1 MQSDRRILTGLLFT
15 VVLATCGAARA
26 SYSEAD
32 CHISEAEALRL
43 PRATLFV
50 GTLEAVAAT
59 TFVDVRVLEV
69 FDNRLGLTSAIKGHR
84 VNGVLA
90 SSACAKSLRV
100 GKQYFWAATVEK
112 IRNNIEVVLRT
123 VGTTSPQTAT
133 DGRGNER
140 SGSFS
145 AERAED
151 PCAGLRCHAGAVC
164 EIWNDPSRQRVGV
177 CTCLSVSDLEA
188 SGRCTRHLGRVCA
201 SNGKLY
207 DNQCQLLQATC
218 LQQIVVSIVS
228 WTAVNEADCLQQA
241 LRHAKTGASESQLSK
256 AEEVVVNTD
265 KPARPSVRS
274 ANPYDQPQQ
283 DATFSREVVDSLEG
297 SACELN
303 CNPDEIQPVC
313 GSDGRTFLNPCL
325 LEHHSCLSE
334 QRYGT
339 PPVHVQTWGYCP
351 AAGLEDQAE
360 LCGFANI
367 CLYGGRCTRKGAD
380 GDADYDGKYRRLKG
394 VCSCEHISC
403 EQTWNN
409 NPVCGDDG
417 MTYRSEC
424 FLRRAACETQSPKK
438 VLFPGACTQNP
449 CLGQA
454 CSWPGELCRV
464 DSRGG
469 KQCVCRESC
478 PRVVVPVC
486 GSDGVTYDSVCH
498 LERTACLQK
507 KHIWVVHAG
516 QCPQPVDECA
526 RFGRPC
532 KGYEVCIRRPVV
544 VNSALN
550 AANTLSMSRGPNQ
563 ITMTPQCACPIC
575 PEDGLGDNVCGT
587 DDRTYRSE
595 CHLRAAA
602 CRTRQLDLRVQGRGP
617 CDACKGTKCK
627 FFSICQTNKLGEP
640 FCTCPTDCIYTGKW
654 VCGSDGRAYEN
665 ECFLRVQ
672 SCALQKEIYV
682 LHPGKCEECSKN
694 CPIGMMCLDGKCVCR
709 ESCPKSGLD
718 QEVCGTDGRIYPS
731 VCELRRQA
739 CLQKATVKIDGSG
752 VVCRKSPL
760 MRNRTIEFQSDDALA
775 DRCDCNKIGSRDPY
789 CDEEGVCRCHWG
801 VEGRKCDR
809 CVDGY
814 WGISNGKPCISC
826 SCNRFG
832 SEDAQTCDSHS
843 GQCKCKEG
851 ITGQQCSICPNGE
864 PVTSKG
870 CPEPSKV
877 QILDD
882 RRRKDEKVV
891 GLFFGASTAA
901 FIPFEYTVEAD
912 VSLHLNMTPLSAN
925 GEVFVLSFL
934 PREGTGRRFL
944 KLRLTDAHLE
954 FAYVTG
960 PNFAKMK
967 YIVTRGKVPL
977 GEPMAVHCV
986 LRADESLQVTNE
998 ETGRR
1003 EFGQHYHGKMINDN
1017 EYRQLVESRYGG
1029 LVVGCPSAR
1038 GDQHPSCG
1046 FTGCLTGIGAKLTT
1060 PQGLERYVD
1069 LLAPGEGRNLRWI
1082 RSPEGATRCETG
1094 VHRMPAWSDQYGVGG
1109 GLTESA
1115 SPPPAESARD
1125 VCQSDNPCLHEGLCQ
1140 SKAGAFV
1147 RCICSPGWQGKH
1159 CEKEVAIIP
1168 EFNGKAYI
1176 RLDGPTGQQALKR
1189 RRMTLELIFTRS
1201 SNEGVILAIPP
1212 SETGAEFLSIR
1223 AEADDCVK
1231 IHLRVGRLSRFYNL
1245 PIYQWLLRKY
1255 QPRER
1260 VLVSKICSV
1269 VHSRW
1274 HNLTIDKKTRQ
1285 YTVYLNGKKMDQQ
1298 ILPKQ
1303 SIPGEVR
1310 GLRKA
1315 LTSFDLSQSPLYL
1328 GGIPRDEINLKEEES
1343 IVTNN
1348 FFVGAIQKVEING
1361 AELVLAGPH
1370 PSDGEKRAAE
1380 QWVNVSQWQ
1389 GPPCGEDF
1397 ASCGRE
1403 PLRQICRPL
1412 GEDYTCSCSTPLQH
1426 AVFVRRLTSSLAR
1439 ADLSIE
1445 EQKRISAEA
1454 EELSCA
1460 ERSGQNISREVQG
1473 QLGEVQH
1480 DVPEENVLHTFSQ
1493 KDPPRPIES
1502 GLPIGQGADALKFR
1516 TTVNLDGST
1525 TLKYRNLISYSKTD
1539 MLSNNLRISIRTRS
1553 ENGLLLLIQNTDR
1566 QSQNGQELL
1575 ALVVRNGYPE
1585 AYLGL
1590 RKKGTQQLANVYQHL
1605 TVQTTT
1611 YVSDGMWHDIQLL
1624 RNKGRVTVI
1633 VDSYMEWG
1641 ELTETD
1647 GILHNDGY
1655 LLLGG
1660 SSIPV
1665 PNLPP
1670 DYSTEFTGCISA
1682 FFINEQSVDLLID
1695 AEVIDGHVSPCQ

>member
-1 MQSDRRILTGLLFT
+1 MQSERRILTGLLFT
-15 VVLATCGAARA
+15 LVLVTCGAVRA
-26 SYSEAD
+26 PYSEAD
-32 CHISEAEALRL
+32 CHISEAEAARL
-43 PRATLFV
+43 PRAALFV

-69 FDNRLGLTSAIKGHR
+69 LDNRLGLTSAVKGHQ
-84 VNGVLA
+84 VSGVLA
-90 SSACAKSLRV
+90 LSACARGLRV

-123 VGTTSPQTAT
+123 VGTTPPQTAT
-133 DGRGNER
+133 YGGGDER
-140 SGSFS
+140 SGSVS
-145 AERAED
+145 TERTDD

-218 LQQIVVSIVS
+218 LQQLTVSIVS

-241 LRHAKTGASESQLSK
+241 IRHVKTGSSESQLSK

-265 KPARPSVRS
+265 RPARPSVRS

-283 DATFSREVVDSLEG
+283 DATFSREVADTLES
-297 SACELN
+297 SACELS

-325 LEHHSCLSE
+325 LEHQSCLNE

-339 PPVHVQTWGYCP
+339 PPVRVQTWGYCP
-351 AAGLEDQAE
+351 ATGLEDQAE

-380 GDADYDGKYRRLKG
+380 GDADYVGKYRRLKG

-403 EQTWNN
+403 EQTWNT

-424 FLRRAACETQSPKK
+424 FLRRAACETQSSKK
-438 VLFPGACTQNP
+438 VLFPGP
-449 CLGQA
+449 
-454 CSWPGELCRV
+454 
-464 DSRGG
+464 
-469 KQCVCRESC
+469 
-478 PRVVVPVC
+478 
-486 GSDGVTYDSVCH
+486 
-498 LERTACLQK
+498 
-507 KHIWVVHAG
+507 
-516 QCPQPVDECA
+516 CPQSVDECA

-544 VNSALN
+544 VNSALG
-550 AANTLSMSRGPNQ
+550 AANTLSMSRGANQ

-575 PEDGLGDNVCGT
+575 PEEGLGDNVCGT

-617 CDACKGTKCK
+617 CDACKGIKCK

-640 FCTCPTDCIYTGKW
+640 FCTCPTDCVFTGKW
-654 VCGSDGRAYEN
+654 VCGSDGRAYES

-814 WGISNGKPCISC
+814 WGISNGRPCISC

-832 SEDAQTCDSHS
+832 SEDVQSCDPHS

-870 CPEPSKV
+870 CPEPNKV

-882 RRRKDEKVV
+882 RRRKDDKVV

-901 FIPFEYTVEAD
+901 LIPFEYTVEAD

-934 PREGTGRRFL
+934 SREGTGRRFL

-986 LRADESLQVTNE
+986 LRADESLQVTTV

-1003 EFGQHYHGKMINDN
+1003 EFGQDYHEKMISDND
-1017 EYRQLVESRYGG
+1017 YRQLAESRYGG
-1029 LVVGCPSAR
+1029 LVVGCPSTR

-1046 FTGCLTGIGAKLTT
+1046 FSGCLTGIVAKLTT
-1060 PQGLERYVD
+1060 PEGLERYVD

-1094 VHRMPAWSDQYGVGG
+1094 VLRMPAWSDQYGVGG
-1109 GLTESA
+1109 GLTA
-1115 SPPPAESARD
+1115 GATPPPDEAAERD
-1125 VCQSDNPCLHEGLCQ
+1125 VCKSDNPCLHGGLCQ

-1147 RCICSPGWQGKH
+1147 GCTCSPGWQGKH

-1285 YTVYLNGKKMDQQ
+1285 YTVYLNGKRMDQQ

-1370 PSDGEKRAAE
+1370 PSDGEKRTAE

-1403 PLRQICRPL
+1403 PLRKICRPL

-1426 AVFVRRLTSSLAR
+1426 AAFVRRLTSSLAR

-1460 ERSGQNISREVQG
+1460 ERSVR
-1473 QLGEVQH
+1473 
-1480 DVPEENVLHTFSQ
+1480 
-1493 KDPPRPIES
+1493 
-1502 GLPIGQGADALKFR
+1502 
-1516 TTVNLDGST
+1516 
-1525 TLKYRNLISYSKTD
+1525 KTE
-1539 MLSNNLRISIRTRS
+1539 MLSNNLRISIRTQS
-1553 ENGLLLLIQNTDR
+1553 ENGLLLLIQNTDL

-1575 ALVVRNGYPE
+1575 VLVVRNGYPE
-1585 AYLGL
+1585 AYLSL
-1590 RKKGTQQLANVYQHL
+1590 RKKGSQHLANVYQQL
-1605 TVQTTT
+1605 TVKTTT
-1611 YVSDGMWHDIQLL
+1611 YVSDGKWHDIQLL
-1624 RNKGRVTVI
+1624 RDKGRVTVI

-1660 SSIPV
+1660 SSTPA

-1670 DYSTEFTGCISA
+1670 DYSTEFTGCVSA
-1682 FFINEQSVDLLID
+1682 FFINEQSVDLLIN
-1695 AEVIDGHVSPCQ
+1695 AEGIDGPVSPCQ